1 MEKRWQERLKTNNNT
16 PEKCIELMRRVN
28 PLVIPR
34 NHKVEEVLNEA
45 NKNNL
50 EPINQLLQI
59 LKNPYIYQKN
69 INEYQ
74 VPPVSNKKY
83 QTFCGT

>member
-1 MEKRWQERLKTNNNT
+1 
-16 PEKCIELMRRVN
+16 MRRVN

-45 NKNNL
+45 NKDNL
-50 EPINQLLQI
+50 EPINSLPNI
-59 LKNPYIYQKN
+59 KNPYIYQKN

>member
-1 MEKRWQERLKTNNNT
+1 MTAVNLK
-16 PEKCIELMRRVN
+16 KI
-28 PLVIPR
+28 
-34 NHKVEEVLNEA
+34 LNEA

-50 EPINQLLQI
+50 GPINQLLQI

>member
-1 MEKRWQERLKTNNNT
+1 MFGI
-16 PEKCIELMRRVN
+16 PEIVLYPKLFTAALTVQVLCPN
-28 PLVIPR
+28 D
-34 NHKVEEVLNEA
+34 LNEA

>member
-1 MEKRWQERLKTNNNT
+1 MDL
-16 PEKCIELMRRVN
+16 
-28 PLVIPR
+28 LVPGMKSMGKNSTDSQTISVCVVVP
-34 NHKVEEVLNEA
+34 VLNEA

-59 LKNPYIYQKN
+59 LKNPYIYKKN

>member
-1 MEKRWQERLKTNNNT
+1 
-16 PEKCIELMRRVN
+16 MRRVN